1 MSMEG
6 EKAQVYVD
14 SETLCTYPVNLWG
27 IRVIHFTNVRH
38 FYILKSQGKGGWG
51 PLASSLLGC

>member
-38 FYILKSQGKGGWG
+38 FYILKSQGKGGGALW
-51 PLASSLLGC
+51 PLHY